1 MHLQDEDQTVYVLP
15 GPLLSYGGSR
25 RTAYPASF
33 DSRIWKAKI
42 NPESPEMAVVNP
54 AGHWKMTDGENV
66 GYLSKR
72 MANVNL
78 EDFGTQK

>member
-33 DSRIWKAKI
+33 DGRIWKAKI

-54 AGHWKMTDGENV
+54 AGHWKMTDGKNV

-72 MANVNL
+72 MANVSL